1 MKNIKSFYIGQA
13 NVLVS
18 SAKEKKNFSSIS
30 MRKLTALMKKENLNT
45 STL

>member
-13 NVLVS
+13 MLLVS
-18 SAKEKKNFSSIS
+18 SAKAKRNFSSILV
-30 MRKLTALMKKENLNT
+30 RKLTALMKKENLNT